1 MIYDQSLDIPMPRHE
16 YWLMASDTV
25 HGNVWLRKFTYN
37 EFAEQFW
44 VTAYAVN
51 STTSVSDSRGFKS
64 LEDLRAEWD
73 RLVAA
78 YGLYKNWR
86 IELLPPDK
94 LYGLIQKFDRGIR
107 TSQQQLREQESND

>member
-1 MIYDQSLDIPMPRHE
+1 MIYDQSLDTPMPRCE

-51 STTSVSDSRGFKS
+51 STTSVADSREFKS

-78 YGLYKNWR
+78 YGRYTNWR

-94 LYGLIQKFDRGIR
+94 LYGLIEKFDRGMR
-107 TSQQQLREQESND
+107 TARRQAWTGK

>member
-1 MIYDQSLDIPMPRHE
+1 MIYDQSLDTPMPRCE

-51 STTSVSDSRGFKS
+51 STTSVSTHANLKVWQTCEPNGIVSSRLTVGTQTG
-64 LEDLRAEWD
+64 E
-73 RLVAA
+73 
-78 YGLYKNWR
+78 
-86 IELLPPDK
+86 
-94 LYGLIQKFDRGIR
+94 
-107 TSQQQLREQESND
+107 

>member
-1 MIYDQSLDIPMPRHE
+1 MIYDQSLDTPMPRHE

-44 VTAYAVN
+44 ATAYAVN
-51 STTSVSDSRGFKS
+51 STTSVTDSRKFKS
-64 LEDLRAEWD
+64 LEALRAEWD

-94 LYGLIQKFDRGIR
+94 LYGLIEKFDRGIR
-107 TSQQQLREQESND
+107 TTRRQAWTGK

>member
-73 RLVAA
+73 RLVEA
-78 YGLYKNWR
+78 YGRYNNWR

-94 LYGLIQKFDRGIR
+94 LYGLIEKFDRGMR
-107 TSQQQLREQESND
+107 TTRRQAWTGK